1 MIIIC
6 VLSAL
11 VMVICGAFLLHPAL
25 WRCYERIYRRG
36 LSDVKLNHIRAVN
49 VRRQTD
55 EYVVREGR
63 IRLFIVMAFA
73 LIVLLFGIAGVL
85 EERRERGVISVI
97 RPEFGEGSREVMVM
111 ANVSDE
117 ELPITLNVGERVP
130 DEEQI
135 DHFFEVRYM
144 QAVGEILGENADFDH
159 VQHDLNLISG
169 MADGTEIEWTI
180 SDTALMNIMGELSDD
195 IDEDGEELTLIMT
208 MSYAGYSRSFEI
220 CATVFKKHISV
231 EFSQELSDYVNEAIS
246 QDDEDC
252 VKLPQTYNESEL
264 SYEDPQDNTFSW
276 LMALSLIAAILVWIV
291 RDNRLENAY
300 KKRNLELMIDYP
312 QIVSKLS
319 ILFSAGLAIPTA
331 WDRLVRDYE
340 YSLGLGERS
349 RFGYEEM
356 RITALEMK
364 NTGYREGIFENFG
377 KRCDSYSYR
386 KLGSI
391 LDQSMKLGTV
401 NLSTYMQQEAAQ
413 AFELRKQTAN
423 RIGEEAGTKLLF
435 PMMLLFA
442 LVLVMVVVPAW
453 IGMNM

>member
-1 MIIIC
+1 MVIVC
-6 VLSAL
+6 VISGVVLILSAL
-11 VMVICGAFLLHPAL
+11 VMFVPGLSKI
-25 WRCYERIYRRG
+25 YESSLKRG
-36 LSDVKLNHIRAVN
+36 LSDVKLSRIRAVN
-49 VRRQTD
+49 VRKPTD
-55 EYVVREGR
+55 DYIRREGR
-63 IRLFIVMAFA
+63 IRLVIVMAFA
-73 LIVLLFGIAGVL
+73 LLVLALGIAQVKKSQESGRIL
-85 EERRERGVISVI
+85 SVN
-97 RPEFGEGSREVMVM
+97 RPEFGQGSEEMVVV
-111 ANVSDE
+111 AQVENE
-117 ELPITLNVGERVP
+117 TLPISITVGEKIP
-130 DEEQI
+130 DDAQT

-144 QAVGEILGENADFDH
+144 EAVKVVLGQNSDFDH
-159 VQHDLNLISG
+159 VEHDLNLITG

-180 SDTALMNIMGELSDD
+180 SNTALMNIMGELSDD
-195 IDEDGEELTLIMT
+195 IAEGGEKLTLIMT
-208 MSYAGYSRSFEI
+208 MSYAQYSRSFEI
-220 CATVFKKHISV
+220 CATVYKAAAV
-231 EFSQELSDYVNEAIS
+231 YAFSDELTDYVNEAIADS
-246 QDDEDC
+246 EEDC
-252 VKLPQTYNESEL
+252 VKLPQTYNDSEI
-264 SYEDPQDNTFSW
+264 SYENPQDETFTW
-276 LMALSLIAAILVWIV
+276 LMALSLIAALLLWLV
-291 RDNRLENAY
+291 RDNMLENAY
-300 KKRNLELMIDYP
+300 KKRNIELMIDYP

-349 RFGYEEM
+349 RFGFEEM

-364 NTGYREGIFENFG
+364 NTGYREGVFENFG

-423 RIGEEAGTKLLF
+423 RIGEEAGTKLLL